1 MKKKRDAAYY
11 RARLAKEFPA
21 IFAEIGPGGLS
32 VRAASAKAGLIHLP
46 TRVDALKREWKRSK
60 LAQKRDFLIWVKAEE
75 AGVRATSAP
84 PIADSAGHLRPD
96 AAKFLS
102 DWVTT
107 NRSKPGRIMKQIG
120 FRVFDWTLAHAI
132 DHRGSL
138 RKEVIDK
145 LGPWMMKNGF
155 CR

>member
-32 VRAASAKAGLIHLP
+32 VRAASTKAGLIHLP
-46 TRVDALKREWKRSK
+46 TRVDALKREWRRTT
-60 LAQKRDFLIWVKAEE
+60 LREHGEFARWARVHE
-75 AGVRATSAP
+75 AKTRGTSAR
-84 PIADSAGHLRPD
+84 PIADKDGHLRPE
-96 AAKFLS
+96 AARFLS
-102 DWVTT
+102 DWVRA

-132 DHRGSL
+132 DHGGSL
-138 RKEVIDK
+138 RKQVIDK
-145 LGPWMMKNGF
+145 LGPWMVKNGF
-155 CR
+155 RG